1 MKPKYATVGALE
13 ASRIIPVNFRQ
24 RPFEISLIVDLSDDA
39 DMQYSVEFTG
49 DDIYAT
55 AENDIVWQ
63 THPSLVNKSVS
74 DAGNIDFPVRAVRLN
89 VTTYVAG
96 SAHMSILH
104 T

>member
-24 RPFEISLIVDLSDDA
+24 RPFEISLIVDLSSGA
-39 DMQYSVEFTG
+39 DLQYTVQFTG
-49 DDIYAT
+49 NDIYTT

-63 THPSLVNKSVS
+63 SHPSLFNKSVS

-89 VTTYVAG
+89 VTTYVTGTADLTV
-96 SAHMSILH
+96 LH